1 MDAKTIARILQSC
14 CAKDDTRHNLRKP
27 IVRCRRI
34 GYDNAYA
41 TDGVVAVEINLGQIK
56 PEELGIQLHLT
67 KENTFYENIADTIA
81 RHLDTLA
88 VSCVRSTVSV
98 GDLSDFCGRLIE
110 RVHRERGEFERE
122 EDDPDDFE
130 PVDTAYIYGR
140 IRIDGVMFNVTRLV
154 TAIEALKSA
163 DVDQCEISLN
173 TDKIGFYGDGIR
185 CVCMGMNCPDG
196 CNFSGLIIEEYFT
209 KEGR

>member
-14 CAKDDTRHNLRKP
+14 CAKDDTRHKLRTP

-41 TDGVVAVEINLGQIK
+41 TDGAVAVEINLGQIK

-67 KENTFYENIADTIA
+67 KNNADYEIIADKLA
-81 RHLDTLA
+81 WYLDTLA
-88 VSCVRSTVSV
+88 VRGVRSTVSIS
-98 GDLSDFCGRLIE
+98 DLSDFCGRLIE

-122 EDDPDDFE
+122 EDDPYDFE
-130 PVDTAYIYGR
+130 PVDTAHIYGR

-163 DVDQCEISLN
+163 GVDQCEMSLDA
-173 TDKIGFYGDGIR
+173 DKIGFYGDGIR
-185 CVCMGMNCPDG
+185 CVLASMRCPDG
-196 CNFSGLIIEEYFT
+196 CIESGLIIEEYFT

>member
-14 CAKDDTRHNLRKP
+14 CSKDDTRHNLTTP

-41 TDGVVAVEINLGQIK
+41 SDGIVAVEINLGQIK
-56 PEELGIQLHLT
+56 PKELGIQLHLT
-67 KENTFYENIADTIA
+67 KDNASYEIIAGKIA
-81 RHLDTLA
+81 WHLDTLA
-88 VSCVRSTVSV
+88 VSGVRSTVSIS
-98 GDLSDFCGRLIE
+98 DLSDFCGRLID

-130 PVDTAYIYGR
+130 PVETAHIYGR

-154 TAIEALKSA
+154 TAIEAMKSA
-163 DVDQCEISLN
+163 GVDQCEMSL
-173 TDKIGFYGDGIR
+173 DADRIGFYWNGIR
-185 CVCMGMNCPDG
+185 SICSGMNCPYG
-196 CNFSGLIIEEYFT
+196 CNFSGLIIDEYFT
-209 KEGR
+209 KKGR